1 MRDALGS
8 DGSGAMTRSLVAL
21 SQPLWLRFL
30 AWLRR
35 PQVAG
40 RIALVLTVAA
50 TLSGVATYVVLS
62 GWLSFGADVDLVLG
76 LLYLDVILLLL
87 LGVVVA
93 RRLVQ
98 LMMARW
104 QGSAGSRLH
113 ARLVALFSLV
123 AVAPAIVVAVFSV
136 GFLHFG
142 LEAWFS
148 ERISRALTTSLNVA
162 RSYLE
167 EHKEVIRA
175 DALAMAAD
183 LNREGPSLLGTPAM
197 FQRLLDAQAAL
208 RSLTEAI
215 VFQSNGQVIARTGL
229 SFVLEMERL
238 PPAILEQ
245 ASHGDVVVL
254 TSDTD
259 DRVRALVRLDNF
271 IDAYLFVGRFVDA
284 RVLEYMDR
292 TREVVDEYRSLQLRR
307 SGIQVTFAV
316 IFGVVALLL
325 LLAAVGVGLG
335 FANRLATPIVRL
347 IAAADRVRAG
357 DLTVSV
363 PVDQDGDEIDH
374 LSHAF
379 NRMTTQL
386 NSQRSELVRANQQL
400 DQRRRFTEAVIAG
413 VSAGVIGLDGQG
425 RITLPNRS
433 AADLIGCS
441 PDDLVGRPLIA
452 VIPEVAGLLAGVA
465 TAPERPAEAQLELHR
480 QDGTH
485 TLLVRASA
493 QADSTGISGFVVTF
507 DDITELLSAQRKAA
521 WAEIARRIAHEI
533 KNPLTPIRL
542 SAERLKRKYLP
553 QIEKEREAFAASA
566 DTIVHQVDNIGR
578 LINEFSA
585 FARMPAPVFERESA
599 ADLVRQAV
607 HLQQGAR
614 PEIRFETRLPAHD
627 VQLYCD
633 GRQVAQA
640 LTNLLQNA
648 VDSVLEHRSARTEG
662 QETGWVLV
670 RLREVGE
677 RAVIE
682 VEDNGPGLP
691 EPMDRLT
698 EPYVTTRTSGTGL
711 GLAIVK
717 KIMEEHGG
725 TLTLANRA
733 GGGASVGLVFPAMRA
748 LDGAAAE

>member
-1 MRDALGS
+1 MA
-8 DGSGAMTRSLVAL
+8 RSLTML
-21 SQPLWLRFL
+21 SQPTWLRF
-30 AWLRR
+30 AGWLRR
-35 PQVAG
+35 AHVA
-40 RIALVLTVAA
+40 RRLAVVLSVAA
-50 TLSGVATYVVLS
+50 TLSGIATYVVLS
-62 GWLSFGADVDLVLG
+62 GWLSFGAEVDVVLG

-87 LGVVVA
+87 LGVLVA

-98 LMMARW
+98 LVMARW

-113 ARLVALFSLV
+113 ARLVGLFSLV

-136 GFLHFG
+136 GFLHYG
-142 LEAWFS
+142 LEAWFN
-148 ERISRALTTSLNVA
+148 ERINDALTNSLNVA
-162 RSYLE
+162 QSYLE

-183 LNREGPSLLGTPAM
+183 LNREGPAMLGMPDM

-215 VFQSNGQVIARTGL
+215 VFQSNGQVLARTGL
-229 SFVLEMERL
+229 SYVLDLERL
-238 PPAILEQ
+238 SPATLDE

-271 IDAYLFVGRFVDA
+271 IDAYLFVGRFVDP
-284 RVLEYMDR
+284 RVLDYMDR
-292 TREVVDEYRSLQLRR
+292 TREVVDEYHSLELRR
-307 SGIQVTFAV
+307 SGIQVTFAA

-335 FANRLATPIVRL
+335 FANRLATPIIRL

-357 DLTVSV
+357 DLTASV
-363 PVDQDGDEIDH
+363 PEDAEGHEIDH
-374 LSHAF
+374 LSRSF
-379 NRMTTQL
+379 NRMTAQL
-386 NSQRSELVRANQQL
+386 NSQRTELIRANQQL

-413 VSAGVIGLDGQG
+413 VSAGVLGLDPQG
-425 RITLPNRS
+425 RITLPNAS
-433 AADLIGCS
+433 AAQLIGCP
-441 PDDLVGRPLIA
+441 PDDLIGRPLIA

-465 TAPERPAEAQLELHR
+465 SAPERPAEAQLELHR
-480 QDGTH
+480 PDGTH
-485 TLLVRASA
+485 TLLARASA
-493 QADSTGISGFVVTF
+493 QMDVGGISGFVITF
-507 DDITELLSAQRKAA
+507 DDITELLAAQRKAA

-553 QIEKEREAFAASA
+553 QIQREPDAFAASA

-585 FARMPAPVFERESA
+585 FARMPAPVFERQSA
-599 ADLVRQAV
+599 GGLIRQAV
-607 HLQQGAR
+607 YLQQGAR

-648 VDSVLEHRSARTEG
+648 VESVVEG
-662 QETGWVLV
+662 AAMDGRQGAGGWIMVELRETGD
-670 RLREVGE
+670 

-682 VEDNGPGLP
+682 VQDNGRGLP

-698 EPYVTTRTSGTGL
+698 EPYVTTRASGTGL

-725 TLTLANRA
+725 ALTLGNRPA
-733 GGGASVGLVFPAMRA
+733 GGASVSLVFPAMRV

>member
-1 MRDALGS
+1 MA
-8 DGSGAMTRSLVAL
+8 RSLTMF
-21 SQPLWLRFL
+21 SQPTWLRL
-30 AWLRR
+30 AGWLRR
-35 PQVAG
+35 AH
-40 RIALVLTVAA
+40 IARRLAVVLTVAA
-50 TLSGVATYVVLS
+50 TLSGIATYVVLS
-62 GWLSFGADVDLVLG
+62 GWLSFGPDVDVVLG

-87 LGVVVA
+87 LGALIA

-98 LMMARW
+98 LVMARW

-136 GFLHFG
+136 GFLHYG
-142 LEAWFS
+142 LEAWFNQ
-148 ERISRALTTSLNVA
+148 RINDALTNSLNVA
-162 RSYLE
+162 QSYLE
-167 EHKEVIRA
+167 EHKEVIRG

-183 LNREGPSLLGTPAM
+183 LNREGPALLGTPAM

-215 VFQSNGQVIARTGL
+215 VFQSNGQVLARTGF
-229 SFVLEMERL
+229 SYVLDLERL
-238 PPAILEQ
+238 SPETLNEAN
-245 ASHGDVVVL
+245 HGDVVIL

-271 IDAYLFVGRFVDA
+271 IDAYLFVGRFVDS
-284 RVLEYMDR
+284 RVLDYMDR
-292 TREVVDEYRSLQLRR
+292 TRAVVDEYHSLELRR
-307 SGIQVTFAV
+307 SGIQVTFAA

-335 FANRLATPIVRL
+335 FANRLATPIIRL

-357 DLTVSV
+357 DLTASV
-363 PVDQDGDEIDH
+363 PEDEDGHEIDH
-374 LSHAF
+374 LSRAF
-379 NRMTTQL
+379 NRMTAQL
-386 NSQRSELVRANQQL
+386 NSQRGELIRANQQL
-400 DQRRRFTEAVIAG
+400 DQRRRFTEAVIGG
-413 VSAGVIGLDGQG
+413 VSAGVLGLDAQG
-425 RITLPNRS
+425 RITLPNDS
-433 AADLIGCS
+433 AAQLIGCA

-452 VIPEVAGLLAGVA
+452 VIPEVGGLLAGVA
-465 TAPERPAEAQLELHR
+465 TTPERPAEAQLELHR

-485 TLLVRASA
+485 TLLARASA
-493 QADSTGISGFVVTF
+493 QMDAAGIGGFVVTF
-507 DDITELLSAQRKAA
+507 DDITELLAAQRKAA

-553 QIEKEREAFAASA
+553 QIRRDAEAFAASA

-599 ADLVRQAV
+599 GDLIRQAV
-607 HLQQGAR
+607 YLQQGAR

-648 VDSVLEHRSARTEG
+648 VESVLEGRAAEERQG
-662 QETGWVLV
+662 AGGWVMV
-670 RLREVGE
+670 ELREAGD

-682 VEDNGPGLP
+682 VQDNGRGLP
-691 EPMDRLT
+691 EPMERLT
-698 EPYVTTRTSGTGL
+698 EPYVTTRAAGTGL

-725 TLTLANRA
+725 ALTLGNRA
-733 GGGASVGLVFPAMRA
+733 AGGASVSLVFPAMRA

>member
-1 MRDALGS
+1 MARSFAL
-8 DGSGAMTRSLVAL
+8 L
-21 SQPLWLRFL
+21 SQPSRLRFA

-35 PQVAG
+35 EHVAA
-40 RIALVLTVAA
+40 RLAVVLTVAA
-50 TLSGVATYVVLS
+50 TLSGIATYVVLS
-62 GWLSFGADVDLVLG
+62 GWFRFGANPDLVLG
-76 LLYLDVILLLL
+76 LLYLDIILLLL
-87 LGVVVA
+87 LGVLVA
-93 RRLVQ
+93 RRLAQ
-98 LMMARW
+98 LVVARW
-104 QGSAGSRLH
+104 HNSAGSRLH
-113 ARLVALFSLV
+113 ARLVGLFSLV
-123 AVAPAIVVAVFSV
+123 AVAPAIMVAVFAI
-136 GFLHFG
+136 GFLHYG

-148 ERISRALTTSLNVA
+148 ERISNALTNSLNVA
-162 RSYLE
+162 RSYLD

-183 LNREGPSLLGTPAM
+183 LDREGPALINTPAM

-215 VFQSNGQVIARTGL
+215 VFQGNGQVVARTGL
-229 SFVLEMERL
+229 SFGLELETLSPQTM
-238 PPAILEQ
+238 EQ
-245 ASHGDVVVL
+245 ARYGEVVVL
-254 TSDTD
+254 TSDTE

-284 RVLEYMDR
+284 RVLDYMDR

-357 DLTVSV
+357 DLTVAV
-363 PVDQDGDEIDH
+363 PVDDDGHEIDR
-374 LSHAF
+374 LSRAF
-379 NRMTTQL
+379 NRMTAQL
-386 NSQRSELVRANQQL
+386 GSQRAELVRANNQL
-400 DQRRRFTEAVIAG
+400 DERRRFTEAVIAG

-433 AADLIGCS
+433 AANLIGCP
-441 PDDLVGRPLIA
+441 PDALIDRPLIA
-452 VIPEVAGLLAGVA
+452 VIPEVAGLLAGAA
-465 TAPERPAEAQLELHR
+465 TNPERPAEAQIELHR
-480 QDGTH
+480 QDSVH
-485 TLLVRASA
+485 TLLVRAAA
-493 QADSTGISGFVVTF
+493 QVDEAGAISGFVITF
-507 DDITELLSAQRKAA
+507 DDITELLAAQRNAA

-553 QIEKEREAFAASA
+553 QIRIEPEAFAASA

-599 ADLVRQAV
+599 AGLIRQAV
-607 HLQQGAR
+607 HLQHGAR
-614 PEIRFETRLPAHD
+614 PEIRFETRLPADD

-648 VDSVLEHRSARTEG
+648 VQSVLERAPGDQRGAR
-662 QETGWVLV
+662 GWVRVSLT
-670 RLREVGE
+670 EIGDH
-677 RAVIE
+677 AVIE
-682 VEDNGPGLP
+682 VEDDGGGLP

-698 EPYVTTRTSGTGL
+698 DPYVTTRGGGTGL

-725 TLTLANRA
+725 TVTLANRA
-733 GGGASVGLVFPAMRA
+733 AGGACVGLVFPALRA

>member
-1 MRDALGS
+1 MRDAVRS
-8 DGSGAMTRSLVAL
+8 DESGAMTRSLLAL
-21 SQPLWLRFL
+21 SQPAWPRLL

-35 PQVAG
+35 AHVA
-40 RIALVLTVAA
+40 RRLAVVLTVAA
-50 TLSGVATYVVLS
+50 TLSGIATYVVLS
-62 GWLSFGADVDLVLG
+62 GWLRLGADVDLVLG

-87 LGVVVA
+87 LGALVA

-98 LMMARW
+98 LFMARW

-113 ARLVALFSLV
+113 VRLVALFSLV

-148 ERISRALTTSLNVA
+148 ERISGALTTSLNVA

-183 LNREGPSLLGTPAM
+183 LNREGPALLGTPAM

-238 PPAILEQ
+238 PPATLEQ
-245 ASHGDVVVL
+245 AAYGDVVVL

-284 RVLEYMDR
+284 RVLDYMDR
-292 TREVVDEYRSLQLRR
+292 TREVVDEYRSLQVRR

-357 DLTVSV
+357 DLTASV
-363 PVDQDGDEIDH
+363 PVDADDNEIDH
-374 LSHAF
+374 LSRAF
-379 NRMTTQL
+379 NRMTAQL
-386 NSQRSELVRANQQL
+386 NSQRSELVRANRQL

-441 PDDLVGRPLIA
+441 PDDLIGRPLIA

-465 TAPERPAEAQLELHR
+465 TTPDRPAEAQLELHR

-493 QADSTGISGFVVTF
+493 QTDVAGISGFVVTF
-507 DDITELLSAQRKAA
+507 DDITELLAAQRNAA

-553 QIEKEREAFAASA
+553 QIQKDPEAFAASA

-599 ADLVRQAV
+599 ADLIRQAV

-648 VDSVLEHRSARTEG
+648 VDSVLERRSAEADG
-662 QETGWVLV
+662 QEAGWVLV
-670 RLREVGE
+670 RLGERGE

-682 VEDNGPGLP
+682 VEDNGRGLP

-698 EPYVTTRTSGTGL
+698 EPYVTTRASGTGL

-725 TLTLANRA
+725 ALTLANRT